1 MEMILIKPDSTE
13 WNNMWQ
19 WVAEHPLNQGI
30 EEPTVAFNELN
41 GEQWQYMGSF
51 RSQDGRVVHS
61 FRHRSHP
68 LDNELKTLSMNA
80 TETLTEADI
89 EKVIP
94 IK

>member
-1 MEMILIKPDSTE
+1 MQMILIKPDSTE

-19 WVAEHPLNQGI
+19 WVAEHPLNRGL

-41 GEQWQYMGSF
+41 GECWQYMGSF
-51 RSQDGRVVHS
+51 RSQDGRVVHE

-68 LDNELKTLSMNA
+68 TDNERRYLKMNA
-80 TETLTEADI
+80 TDIIADADI
-89 EKVIP
+89 ERVIP